1 MKRSTVQAAPTAARA
16 SRARRGGR
24 DTRGGGR
31 RARGR
36 RRGARGG
43 RRGARRAGR
52 GTCRQ
57 GERARERRRAA
68 RGRCERVRVR
78 GRARVRRGSR
88 MVVICARAAGCCRC
102 CVVLFV
108 VFCGCSCAAPYCAMP
123 PHSSSLSIGLWVFR
137 LFILESKTDVTSPGW
152 ISTNFV
158 PDCYHMCSRCWL
170 LSVLRSSVRVFCGCS
185 CAAPVCAIS
194 SHSSSLSIGLWV
206 FQLFILE
213 SWTAVAS
220 RGWISTNFVPD
231 CCHMCSLCWLLSVL
245 RGSVR
250 CDL

>member
-1 MKRSTVQAAPTAARA
+1 M
-16 SRARRGGR
+16 
-24 DTRGGGR
+24 
-31 RARGR
+31 RGR
-36 RRGARGG
+36 RRGVRGG
-43 RRGARRAGR
+43 RRGARRVGR

-68 RGRCERVRVR
+68 RGRRERVRVR

-123 PHSSSLSIGLWVFR
+123 SHSSSLSIGLWVFR

-170 LSVLRSSVRVFCGCS
+170 LSVLRSSGRVF
-185 CAAPVCAIS
+185 
-194 SHSSSLSIGLWV
+194 LW
-206 FQLFILE
+206 LF
-213 SWTAVAS
+213 
-220 RGWISTNFVPD
+220 
-231 CCHMCSLCWLLSVL
+231 
-245 RGSVR
+245 VR
-250 CDL
+250 CACLCDLPPLLIAFDWVVGVSAVYLRVLDGCRVAGLDFDELRA